1 MIGSIVLLARN
12 ENHFVVT
19 KAGLNE
25 GEKLVQDADAQQL
38 NPELDGKL
46 VHIQGVTSSPAS
58 SLQDPRFG
66 VKADDL
72 KLIRSVEMYQR
83 SESSSEEC
91 HDNYGGSQDLPQ
103 PTTTRKSGQIQPLI
117 QVDSMRLR
125 DTKIQ

>member
-25 GEKLVQDADAQQL
+25 GEKLVQDGDAQQL

-58 SLQDPRFG
+58 SLQD
-66 VKADDL
+66 L
-72 KLIRSVEMYQR
+72 E
-83 SESSSEEC
+83 
-91 HDNYGGSQDLPQ
+91 
-103 PTTTRKSGQIQPLI
+103 
-117 QVDSMRLR
+117 LR
-125 DTKIQ
+125 RMI

>member
-46 VHIQGVTSSPAS
+46 VHIQGVTPALLHHHS
-58 SLQDPRFG
+58 
-66 VKADDL
+66 K
-72 KLIRSVEMYQR
+72 I
-83 SESSSEEC
+83 
-91 HDNYGGSQDLPQ
+91 QDLE
-103 PTTTRKSGQIQPLI
+103 
-117 QVDSMRLR
+117 LR
-125 DTKIQ
+125 RMI